1 MENIPEDF
9 EFFKRIKIRITQ
21 VESFLQSEESGKDK
35 KSLNPYFTQWGG
47 GQTRSPVTNEWVEI
61 LIIFVYS

>member
-47 GQTRSPVTNEWVEI
+47 GANAFTRNK
-61 LIIFVYS
+61 